1 MVFAGAVLGNVA
13 SAADEAQI
21 NAAIAKGQSYLKP
34 KLGELTGPEKSLAAY
49 ALVKSGVN
57 KSDPA
62 IQAAAQAAVNE
73 ATEHYSPGMP
83 RFGNEFAY
91 TVPSHMFLLEAVD
104 PVAYKPALEAMAGYL
119 VQHQQENGSWYYTNV
134 PPGDASDTSQT
145 QFALLGLWA
154 ANRAGVDVPVTT
166 YRKAA
171 EWFLRTQHGDGGF
184 AYRPWA
190 GANPEYQQTFFSC
203 TLASAGSLL
212 IVRELFY
219 PGAKLGEELAPAV
232 KPKRKKFGVLERV
245 QDEQTKMVQETE
257 LNVPVASIDKAVSRA
272 MKYIDNRFITGPP
285 PAGANFQMYSMY
297 AMERLAALLNTET
310 LGKHDW
316 YAAASDELV
325 RIQTADG
332 SWNDFT
338 QAVPATS
345 FGLLCLS
352 KATEQILGHPAKK
365 LGGGLLS
372 GARGLPSDL
381 SQLGKAKNTE
391 RKSKGDVDDLLALL
405 EKTDNVSVAEVQQA
419 LLESVDL
426 DNRDQ
431 LVGEVDRLRRLAV
444 DPRAE
449 VRRTALWAIGRSG
462 DIKLAPL
469 LIAGLKDVDVGVIR
483 EASFG
488 LTVLSRKP
496 TGIEISKGKLLPV
509 DPLDGVEEDAADDVR
524 QAHLDRWIAQAV
536 TAWKKWYL
544 SVRPYEERDDRL
556 SLQRRK

>member
-1 MVFAGAVLGNVA
+1 
-13 SAADEAQI
+13 
-21 NAAIAKGQSYLKP
+21 
-34 KLGELTGPEKSLAAY
+34 
-49 ALVKSGVN
+49 
-57 KSDPA
+57 
-62 IQAAAQAAVNE
+62 
-73 ATEHYSPGMP
+73 
-83 RFGNEFAY
+83 
-91 TVPSHMFLLEAVD
+91 
-104 PVAYKPALEAMAGYL
+104 
-119 VQHQQENGSWYYTNV
+119 
-134 PPGDASDTSQT
+134 
-145 QFALLGLWA
+145 
-154 ANRAGVDVPVTT
+154 
-166 YRKAA
+166 
-171 EWFLRTQHGDGGF
+171 
-184 AYRPWA
+184 
-190 GANPEYQQTFFSC
+190 
-203 TLASAGSLL
+203 
-212 IVRELFY
+212 
-219 PGAKLGEELAPAV
+219 
-232 KPKRKKFGVLERV
+232 
-245 QDEQTKMVQETE
+245 MVQETE